1 MGKGIHTNCRMAC
14 FDPINNLLIDHH
26 YINIA
31 HGTDNND
38 CSPIIG
44 ILDYAGA
51 QKSMHL
57 VSITNQ
63 KL

>member
-1 MGKGIHTNCRMAC
+1 MAC
-14 FDPINNLLIDHH
+14 FDPTNNLLIDHH

-31 HGTDNND
+31 HGTDYND

-51 QKSMHL
+51 QKSIHL